1 MLLSP
6 WFRAAIE
13 DRNSWCGLLSNVA
26 TCQVVIDALML
37 SLISTTLR
45 QCPWSLCMGPPF
57 ISRKNGLLVDIM
69 VHF

>member
-6 WFRAAIE
+6 GFRAAIE
-13 DRNSWCGLLSNVA
+13 DRNSWCGSNVA
-26 TCQVVIDALML
+26 TFRVVFDALML

-45 QCPWSLCMGPPF
+45 QCPGSLCMGPPF
-57 ISRKNGLLVDIM
+57 ISRDNGSIVDIM